1 MKTITKRIAL
11 FKCDYLDA
19 TPCDSDLIPD
29 EYVQITD
36 WQNIEFTCL
45 PPSIVIS
52 EEVKA
57 IEAEIAAIKSE
68 TIAQLDALQTKKQEL
83 LALGADK

>member
-1 MKTITKRIAL
+1 MKTITKKIAL
-11 FKCDYLDA
+11 FKCNYIGE
-19 TPCDSDLIPD
+19 TPCDSKLIPD
-29 EYVQITD
+29 GYVQITD

-57 IEAEIAAIKSE
+57 IDAEIEDIKAA
-68 TIAQLDALQTKKQEL
+68 AMVQLEELQTKKQEL
-83 LALGADK
+83 LALGVSK

>member
-11 FKCDYLDA
+11 FKCDYIGE

-29 EYVQITD
+29 EYVQLTD

-57 IEAEIAAIKSE
+57 IDAEIEDIKAKALSALE
-68 TIAQLDALQTKKQEL
+68 ELQTKKQEL
-83 LALGADK
+83 LAIGADK

>member
-11 FKCDYLDA
+11 FKCDFIGE
-19 TPCDSDLIPD
+19 TPCDSKLIPD
-29 EYVQITD
+29 GYVQITD

-57 IEAEIAAIKSE
+57 IEAEISAIKSE